1 MDKNTIWRKILSEES
16 PQVEYT
22 INKETRISLGLILI
36 IASTFGGL
44 AWGLNN
50 KLDDIEDQLVDVRT
64 TLLLIDGKFED
75 HWSAT
80 DTKIMLERT
89 ARLNPGFEIPDI
101 SDLVGDD
108 K

>member
-1 MDKNTIWRKILSEES
+1 MADNST
-16 PQVEYT
+16 VEYT

-44 AWGLNN
+44 AWGLNT
-50 KLDDIEDQLVDVRT
+50 KLESIEDQLVDVRT
-64 TLLLIDGKFED
+64 TLLLIDGKFAD

-80 DTKIMLERT
+80 DTKIMLERA
-89 ARLNPGFEIPDI
+89 ARLNPEFQIPDI

-108 K
+108 R

>member
-1 MDKNTIWRKILSEES
+1 MEDILQQEDTI
-16 PQVEYT
+16 EYT

-50 KLDDIEDQLVDVRT
+50 KLESIEDQLVDVRT
-64 TLLLIDGKFED
+64 TLLLIDGKFVD

-80 DTKIMLERT
+80 DTKIMLERM
-89 ARLNPGFEIPDI
+89 ARVNQGFQIPDI
-101 SDLVGDD
+101 SDLTGDD
-108 K
+108 R